1 MIGSAIA
8 PGSKDI
14 YRLIGAQIL
23 VGLGLAAAPLAYTVP
38 SEIMPRR
45 WRPVTQGLINS
56 CGSIGTIVAPL
67 VRLIRGLSN
76 ERLS

>member
-67 VRLIRGLSN
+67 VRLTSVSSD
-76 ERLS
+76 ERT